1 MKVNEKENLFLLDK
15 DYEIWGLEEEEL
27 AFAGA
32 VSLLLPLP
40 LTFVL
45 TPMIMS
51 LSPFL
56 WGLFLVLIRNYKSK
70 ENVRGRV
77 ERKVLTKLERKLLKR
92 DVYYV

>member
-51 LSPFL
+51 LSPFF
-56 WGLFLVLIRNYKSK
+56 WGLFLIFIRNYKSK

-77 ERKVLTKLERKLLKR
+77 KRKVLIKLERKLLKR

>member
-1 MKVNEKENLFLLDK
+1 VKVNEKENLFLLDK

-77 ERKVLTKLERKLLKR
+77 KRKVLTKLERKLLKR

>member
-1 MKVNEKENLFLLDK
+1 MKVNGKENLFLLDK

-27 AFAGA
+27 FGTGV

-40 LTFVL
+40 LTLVL
-45 TPMIMS
+45 TPMVMS
-51 LSPFL
+51 LTPFI
-56 WGLFLVLIRNYKSK
+56 WGLFLVFIRNYKSK

-77 ERKVLTKLERKLLKR
+77 KRKVLIKLERKLLKR